1 MEGGEEMAIAA
12 VVLAILG
19 IIATAL
25 VGWLVHKKTSKIL
38 RRINAVLIARV
49 TPTELNQM
57 ERLIEDIERTGE
69 KRGTIVQRPDG
80 TWGIDWAEVV
90 GGGTVKPTGTLRT
103 RLIK

>member
-1 MEGGEEMAIAA
+1 MTIAA

-19 IIATAL
+19 IVATIL
-25 VGWLVHKKTSKIL
+25 VAWLVHTKTSKLL

-49 TPTELNQM
+49 TPTELSQM

-69 KRGTIVQRPDG
+69 KRGTIVQRSDG
-80 TWGIDWAEVV
+80 TWGIDWVMVV
-90 GGGTVKPTGTLRT
+90 GGGTVKPTGTLKT